1 MKLKRRQILGQAGAG
16 LAGATLLAGT
26 SANAQEA
33 TSGTTRVL
41 KLVSDYPEKSSSFKA
56 TKRFADLVSRLSAG
70 RLKIEAYGAGQFV
83 RAFESFDAV
92 AKGLADMYVSAEFYY
107 AEGRSPAYH
116 FFTSVPFGLT
126 AREMC
131 AWIDFGDGQVLWD
144 QLAARFNIKPFYI
157 ANAGIQMGGWFKKPP
172 RGMDDLRGLRYRIP
186 GLASLVL
193 EKFGVITVNLPASD
207 ILPALQAGALD
218 AVEWV
223 GPASDLSL
231 GFQSIA
237 PYYVYPGWHE
247 AGGVTSLGINLDLW
261 HSLDPVDQELLAF
274 ASRESN
280 AYVLSYYDYNNPVVL
295 DQMEHGGG
303 VTLAA
308 FTPEMLDAFA
318 KTSQSVITDIMSGD
332 SFALKVLDSFNK
344 FLKQANRWSTVTDSA
359 YLAARERL
367 FS

>member
-1 MKLKRRQILGQAGAG
+1 VKLKRRQILGRAGAG
-16 LAGATLLAGT
+16 LAGATLLAGA
-26 SANAQEA
+26 SASAQEGA
-33 TSGTTRVL
+33 SGTTRVL

-116 FFTSVPFGLT
+116 FFTSVPFGLR
-126 AREMC
+126 AREFN
-131 AWIDFGDGQVLWD
+131 AWIDHGDGQQLWD
-144 QLAARFNIKPFYI
+144 ELAAGFNIKPFYI

-172 RGMDDLRGLRYRIP
+172 QSMDDLRGLRYRIP

-280 AYVLSYYDYNNPVVL
+280 AYVLSYYDYHNPVVL

-308 FTPEMLDAFA
+308 FPQEMLDAFA
-318 KTSQSVITDIMSGD
+318 RTSETVLADIVAGDALAQKVYKSFKT
-332 SFALKVLDSFNK
+332 FRE
-344 FLKQANRWSTVTDSA
+344 QANRWSNVTDSPF
-359 YLAARERL
+359 LAARARI